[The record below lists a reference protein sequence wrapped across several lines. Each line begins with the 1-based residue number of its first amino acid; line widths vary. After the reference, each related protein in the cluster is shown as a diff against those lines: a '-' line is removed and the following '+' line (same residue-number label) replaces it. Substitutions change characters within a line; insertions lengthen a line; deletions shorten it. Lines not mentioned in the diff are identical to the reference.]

1 MNITIHNSGPDEYNG
16 LIYLLNDGGLQGY
29 ESLYLKA
36 DTVNGTKRNILC
48 QLSSLFSV
56 DTPYSIYC
64 DPALFKPAFG
74 EPVKMPKIEAFH
86 ISESNVDSVKMAVY
100 GKMIMGNIAISNTGD
115 VPASSIALCA
125 IDSVGNIIINHSVT
139 ESLKPGES
147 YKEFFNITLPQN
159 TGRFALM
166 LIYNVGMFKVQR
178 AIVSPILRVVQ
189 QPMAI
194 NSDYQIMLLDMT
206 NPVMPEGYTALFGN
220 GCQFESIT
228 PNSNPNTVYYVD
240 QPALEGLEGH
250 ITVNPNNG
258 DVYGDITY
266 YDDRELFQPI
276 KLSSTHDVNY
286 IRTFAEEESG
296 HWSSF
301 TELFLFSSIMAEL
314 ESITDVNTGE
324 DLSQYFKW
332 YSAGLGRLWEDDAS
346 VTPVFTFENDNVVL
360 FRVAPEVAGR
370 TVSFKG
376 SSMAKSAGNKRGA
389 VRTTTSKLELPYF
402 YEIADD
408 QFVLC
413 KNASPQPYRIYL
425 EPTLSEGQSID
436 SLPATIRIVTSD
448 EMASGIKTI
457 ETDDRQSSN
466 SQLYDLQGRRVSDN
480 PQPGIYIIGG
490 KKVIIK

>member
-1 MNITIHNSGPDEYNG
+1 
-16 LIYLLNDGGLQGY
+16 
-29 ESLYLKA
+29 
-36 DTVNGTKRNILC
+36 
-48 QLSSLFSV
+48 
-56 DTPYSIYC
+56 
-64 DPALFKPAFG
+64 
-74 EPVKMPKIEAFH
+74 
-86 ISESNVDSVKMAVY
+86 
-100 GKMIMGNIAISNTGD
+100 
-115 VPASSIALCA
+115 
-125 IDSVGNIIINHSVT
+125 
-139 ESLKPGES
+139 
-147 YKEFFNITLPQN
+147 
-159 TGRFALM
+159 
-166 LIYNVGMFKVQR
+166 
-178 AIVSPILRVVQ
+178 
-189 QPMAI
+189 
-194 NSDYQIMLLDMT
+194 
-206 NPVMPEGYTALFGN
+206 
-220 GCQFESIT
+220 
-228 PNSNPNTVYYVD
+228 
-240 QPALEGLEGH
+240 
-250 ITVNPNNG
+250 
-258 DVYGDITY
+258 
-266 YDDRELFQPI
+266 
-276 KLSSTHDVNY
+276 
-286 IRTFAEEESG
+286 
-296 HWSSF
+296 
-301 TELFLFSSIMAEL
+301 MAEL